1 MAPPTGNRIKIR
13 PEGFAGMKMISIID
27 DDRFARDAIGDLV
40 QSLGYEVETFE
51 SAERFLESGRR
62 AETSCLITDLH
73 MPGLNG
79 LELQSRLVADGDCT
93 PVIFVTAF
101 PEEKVRERAISAG
114 AVGFLSKPFD
124 ESSLIYCLEAALS
137 ADS

>member
-1 MAPPTGNRIKIR
+1 
-13 PEGFAGMKMISIID
+13 MISIID
-27 DDRFARDAIGDLV
+27 DDHFARGAIGDLV
-40 QSLGYEVETFE
+40 QSLGYEVSTFE
-51 SAERFLESGRR
+51 SAERFLESGRL

-73 MPGLNG
+73 MPGLDG

-101 PEEKVRERAISAG
+101 PEEKFRERAISAG

-124 ESSLIYCLEAALS
+124 ESSLIHCLETALNTS
-137 ADS
+137 TAE